1 MTCSIILFRLDLRL
15 ADNPALSAAVKRR
28 GAVIPAFIWSPEEPG
43 TWAMGGASRWWLH
56 HSLKKLADSLQRLG
70 SRLIILRGPY
80 LATLRKLV
88 GAAGA
93 DAVYWNR
100 RYEPD
105 AAKLDHRVE
114 QALLDDGLRVE
125 TFNGRLLFEPTET
138 WNQQGR
144 PFQVFTAYWR
154 ACLKMAEPDRPVSSA
169 SKLPSP
175 GKWPSSLSVDAL
187 GLAPRANWAEGIGA
201 AWCPGEQGAKDQL
214 RRFLAKGLAE
224 YATDRDF
231 PDRTGTSRLSPH
243 LHFGEISPRQ
253 VWHAVQTQLNRGSG
267 KGTGKAAEAYLR
279 ELGWRE
285 FAHQLLVHFPHTVTK
300 PLRTKFE
307 RFPWKR
313 DSKALRAWQRGQTG
327 YPIVDAGMRE
337 LWTTGWMH
345 NRVRMIVA
353 SFLVKHLL
361 IDWRD
366 GAAWFW
372 DTLVDADLAN
382 NTLGWQWAA
391 GCGADAAPYF
401 RIFNPVLQGR
411 KFDPDG
417 TYVRKWIP
425 ELSGLSSKWIHA
437 PWEAPA
443 IALESAEIELDDDY
457 PTPIVDHAAARKDA
471 LAALAGIR
479 E

>member
-1 MTCSIILFRLDLRL
+1 MACSIVLFRLDLRL
-15 ADNPALSAAVKRR
+15 ADNPALSAAAKRR
-28 GAVIPAFIWSPEEPG
+28 GAVIPAFIWSPKEHG
-43 TWAMGGASRWWLH
+43 AWTMGGASRWWLH
-56 HSLKKLADSLQRLG
+56 HSLKKLADSLERLG
-70 SRLIILRGPY
+70 SRLIVLRGPY
-80 LATLRKLV
+80 LPTLRKLMIV
-88 GAAGA
+88 TGA

-105 AAKLDHRVE
+105 AAKLDGRVG
-114 QALLDDGLRVE
+114 QALQGDGLCVE
-125 TFNGRLLFEPTET
+125 TFNGRLLFEPAET

-144 PFQVFTAYWR
+144 PFQVFSAYWR
-154 ACLKMAEPDRPVSSA
+154 ARLKMAEPERAVSA
-169 SKLPSP
+169 INKLQAP
-175 GKWPSSLSVDAL
+175 GNWPTSLAVDKL
-187 GLAPRANWAEGIGA
+187 ELAPRENWADGLQA
-201 AWCPGEQGAKDQL
+201 AWRPGEQGAREQL
-214 RRFLAKGLAE
+214 SRFLTKGFAE

-253 VWHAVQTQLNRGSG
+253 VWHAVQAQLNIGPG
-267 KGTGKAAEAYLR
+267 KGTEKAAETFLR

-285 FAHQLLVHFPHTVTK
+285 FAHQLLFHFPHTVNE

-313 DSKALRAWQRGQTG
+313 NPQALRAWQRGQTG

-382 NTLGWQWAA
+382 NTLGWQWVA

-417 TYVRKWIP
+417 AYVCKWIP
-425 ELSGLSSKWIHA
+425 ELSRLPVKWIHA
-437 PWEAPA
+437 PWQAPA
-443 IALESAEIELDDDY
+443 NVLKAAAVELGADY
-457 PTPIVDHAAARKDA
+457 PKPIVDHATARKRA

-479 E
+479 D